1 MTDATVAF
9 VGRVPEHY
17 DRYLTPLLFD
27 PFAEDLV
34 GRLAVRDG
42 MRVLEVGCGT
52 GIVTRRLVAR
62 LAGRGDVVATDL
74 NEAML
79 AHARARLPDPGGVT
93 WRQAD
98 ATRLP
103 FETGT
108 FDAVLCQFAIMF
120 FPDKA
125 AGAREAF
132 RVLKP
137 GGAWLFNAFDALE
150 HNPIQRL
157 AHETIAAFFPAD
169 PPRFYTVPFGYHDTR
184 VIESLLRDAGFEDVR
199 CERVAK
205 EGTSPSAEEAA
216 IGLIDGNPV
225 VGEIVQRRPDALGE
239 IRAAVAARLA
249 RELGDRPVRGPLR
262 AVVATAR
269 RPAP

>member
-1 MTDATVAF
+1 VLDLGCGGGFDAFLAARQVGPTGHVIGVDMTPEMISKARRNAAGVGADNVAF
-9 VGRVPEHY
+9 RLGEIEHLPVGDASV
-17 DRYLTPLLFD
+17 
-27 PFAEDLV
+27 
-34 GRLAVRDG
+34 
-42 MRVLEVGCGT
+42 
-52 GIVTRRLVAR
+52 
-62 LAGRGDVVATDL
+62 DVILSNCVINL
-74 NEAML
+74 S
-79 AHARARLPDPGGVT
+79 
-93 WRQAD
+93 
-98 ATRLP
+98 
-103 FETGT
+103 
-108 FDAVLCQFAIMF
+108 
-120 FPDKA
+120 PDKS
-125 AGAREAF
+125 GVFREAF

-169 PPRFYTVPFGYHDTR
+169 PPRFYTVPFSYHDTG